1 MDSRRQLKYAKLI
14 QKELSEIFQRD
25 KKSLLGNAFVT
36 ITHVDVSP
44 DLSVAKVYLS
54 FMLVSDKEE
63 ALQLVRENAK
73 VYRQALG
80 AKIRNVARIV
90 PELAFFLDD
99 SAEYA
104 IKMDNIISNLSIP
117 KEDTKGE

>member
-1 MDSRRQLKYAKLI
+1 MDTRRQLKYAKLI

-25 KKSLLGNAFVT
+25 KKSLFGNAFVT
-36 ITHVDVSP
+36 ITRVEVSP
-44 DLSVAKVYLS
+44 DLALAKIHLS
-54 FMLVSDKEE
+54 FMLVDDKVTMM
-63 ALQLVRENAK
+63 QITQENSK
-73 VYRQALG
+73 VFRQELG

-104 IKMDNIISNLSIP
+104 IKMDNLISGLNIP
-117 KEDTKGE
+117 KADS